1 MSTMPSGYPT
11 RLLLL
16 AVLHAPRHDHAD
28 VLQMLAEYLVEVVG
42 ELLRLPAAVAP
53 HPGDLLGVLEDRVRV
68 ISPTEQLTVHMAGA
82 LRGEERDQRRV
93 ERGVLRGR
101 RLLAG
106 AFEQARGHAGGAG
119 GRHGVDRDAVLAE
132 LQRPDERHA
141 HQARLRGAVVGLPEV
156 AAQPRRG
163 AAVGGTIN
171 PASSAGRRS
180 MLGQTKYG
188 AAKAGLMG
196 M

>member
-1 MSTMPSGYPT
+1 MSTTPSGYPT

-82 LRGEERDQRRV
+82 PRGALSAGFCAGGGSSPVRSNKLAVMRV
-93 ERGVLRGR
+93 AP
-101 RLLAG
+101 AG
-106 AFEQARGHAGGAG
+106 ATALT
-119 GRHGVDRDAVLAE
+119 VM
-132 LQRPDERHA
+132 PYS
-141 HQARLRGAVVGLPEV
+141 PS
-156 AAQPRRG
+156 
-163 AAVGGTIN
+163 
-171 PASSAGRRS
+171 SSAQMNVMPIRPAF
-180 MLGQTKYG
+180 
-188 AAKAGLMG
+188 AAP
-196 M
+196 